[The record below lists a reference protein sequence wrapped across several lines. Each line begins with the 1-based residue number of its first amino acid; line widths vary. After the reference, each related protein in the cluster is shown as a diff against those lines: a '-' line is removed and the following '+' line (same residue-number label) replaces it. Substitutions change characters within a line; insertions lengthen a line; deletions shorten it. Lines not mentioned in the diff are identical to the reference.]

1 MGKRHIDVRILPS
14 SFYDRRTAIVARE
27 LLGKILR
34 VRDNRVWRS
43 GLILETEA
51 YVRNDP
57 ANHAFQG
64 PNKRNQSM
72 FKGPGTVY
80 VYKIHR
86 AHCVNAVTRRGEAVL
101 IRAVQPLENF
111 IGAADGPGKL
121 CRAMNITRIHDG
133 MSFTGSSIQIL
144 DSPIAR
150 LHVSISTRVG
160 VTKAKE
166 RLLRFFVNETVRVVS

>member
-1 MGKRHIDVRILPS
+1 MGKRHFDVRILPLR
-14 SFYDRRTAIVARE
+14 FYDRRTAIVARE

-34 VRDNRVWRS
+34 VKDNRVWRA

-64 PNKRNQSM
+64 LNKRNQSM

-86 AHCVNAVTRRGEAVL
+86 VHCVNAVTRRGEAVL
-101 IRAVQPLENF
+101 IRAIRPLEN
-111 IGAADGPGKL
+111 ITGAADGPGKL
-121 CRAMNITRIHDG
+121 CRAMNITRSRHDG
-133 MSFTGSSIQIL
+133 RMLTGSEIQIL
-144 DSPIAR
+144 DYPTDKLQI
-150 LHVSISTRVG
+150 SISKRVG

-166 RLLRFFVNETVRVVS
+166 RMLRFFVKDAAPSC